1 MSDLGEISAEVHEVL
16 DRLDRV
22 LARFADLDRNRLAS
36 IQSRLADSPNQRQ
49 ALAMV
54 ARARALLQ
62 QAADGAAAARRS
74 GADWLSLHGSAQSG
88 RSDGESAGPSVKSH
102 WDTGF
107 ATPGGR
113 AYFPPTETS
122 LRKLAAALPEFPG
135 EYTFDAHGDSEHVYI
150 GDHVLTATDVV
161 ELIEADGT
169 WGHRPIRLF
178 SCNAGRGDKPIAAEV
193 ADLSKV
199 KVTAPD
205 DFAWSGADG
214 RVVVAPVKTTTV
226 EGVVVEV
233 PDYDREGSWREFDP
247 S

>member
-1 MSDLGEISAEVHEVL
+1 MSDLGEISAEVHEAL

-36 IQSRLADSPNQRQ
+36 LQARIADSPNQRQ

-62 QAADGAAAARRS
+62 QAGDGATAARRS
-74 GADWLSLHGSAQSG
+74 GAGWLSQHGSAQSG
-88 RSDGESAGPSVKSH
+88 RSGGEPIATAVKSH

-113 AYFPPTETS
+113 AYFAPKETS
-122 LRKLAAALPEFPG
+122 LRKLATALPGFPG

-150 GDHVLTATDVV
+150 GDDALTAADVV
-161 ELIEADGT
+161 ELIEADSA

-193 ADLSKV
+193 ADLAKV
-199 KVTAPD
+199 RVTAPD
-205 DFAWSGADG
+205 DYAWSGADG
-214 RVVVAPVKTTTV
+214 RVVVAPVKATTV
-226 EGVVVEV
+226 DGVVVEV

-247 S
+247 G